1 MHGTAAASVRS
12 LSPRCARNPA
22 YGGRLQGDRCR
33 AHKRGCG
40 QQDSAVILLG
50 RPAELSGPAE
60 RRSTVHGCVRRRCG
74 ADCEGLRGRAV
85 SGAAGIVS
93 LFVNQ
98 AGGKLSDS
106 LGRKQLF
113 MLGPLCNVLANVWVF
128 RSGSSSLAVLMVCKV
143 VRLVFSTFSGSTMAM
158 AGLMD
163 ISSAQEMAQM
173 GARLQTSAG
182 IGECALGH

>member
-1 MHGTAAASVRS
+1 MRATQRMAAGSKEIDAEPTSEGVANKILLSFFWGVLQSCLVLQSDAQLFTAACGGDAGRT
-12 LSPRCARNPA
+12 ARA
-22 YGGRLQGDRCR
+22 FG
-33 AHKRGCG
+33 
-40 QQDSAVILLG
+40 
-50 RPAELSGPAE
+50 
-60 RRSTVHGCVRRRCG
+60 
-74 ADCEGLRGRAV
+74 AV
-85 SGAAGIVS
+85 SGAAGIAS